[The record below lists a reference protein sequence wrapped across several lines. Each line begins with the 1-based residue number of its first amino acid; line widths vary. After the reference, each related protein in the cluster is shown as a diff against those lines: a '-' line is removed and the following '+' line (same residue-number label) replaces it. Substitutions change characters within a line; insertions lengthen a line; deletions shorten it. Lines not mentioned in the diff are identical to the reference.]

1 MSETTIDAWP
11 ARFDHVVTE
20 HGDCIA
26 WCPACAHHASLGLNP
41 DGSISEKLAASL
53 VPLRLRAALREVAA
67 ERLRQELKWGTGS
80 MASTGRAVSDPGH
93 ALAVLVEEVGE
104 VSRAILEHEPGAR
117 VLAEVVQVA
126 AVAVAWLE
134 CLIDTGCASGSGGGP
149 DGGGPDVRAT
159 DKLDDWPLED
169 CPACNGTGRV
179 DGDSSVW
186 CATCDGHGGPVATL
200 SCDATTAAIVS
211 ATTERADAR
220 QALRQLAESIG
231 EPGIDADPLLCASR
245 VNEHLELLRAERM
258 PADDELRALCRAAAG
273 MSPDRR
279 RRLRELAEACAGDP
293 ESLECALHDIVAD
306 ALHRSMGGVG

>member
-1 MSETTIDAWP
+1 MSEPILDAWP

-26 WCPACAHHASLGLNP
+26 RCPACAHHASLGLNP
-41 DGSISEKLAASL
+41 DGSISEKLAESL

-67 ERLRQELKWGTGS
+67 ERLRQEGKWGTDS
-80 MASTGRAVSDPGH
+80 MAATGRATVDPGH

-104 VSRAILEHEPGAR
+104 VSRAILEHEPNAR

-126 AVAVAWLE
+126 AVAVSWLE
-134 CLIDTGCASGSGGGP
+134 CLIDTGGSVGGGP
-149 DGGGPDVRAT
+149 AEHVRYQA
-159 DKLDDWPLED
+159 
-169 CPACNGTGRV
+169 PAPAR
-179 DGDSSVW
+179 
-186 CATCDGHGGPVATL
+186 
-200 SCDATTAAIVS
+200 DATTAAIVS
-211 ATTERADAR
+211 ATTERAEAR

-273 MSPDRR
+273 LSPDLRR
-279 RRLRELAEACAGDP
+279 HLRELAEASAGDP
-293 ESLECALHDIVAD
+293 EALECALNDIIGD
-306 ALHRSMGGVG
+306 ALHRSLGGVG